1 MQFQGSDARELHV
14 ATINLSS
21 VLLCTECI
29 HGKARQDLT
38 HAEAF
43 LNKIF

>member
-1 MQFQGSDARELHV
+1 MPENYMSV
-14 ATINLSS
+14 VTINLSS
-21 VLLCTECI
+21 MLFFAECI

-38 HAEAF
+38 YAEAF